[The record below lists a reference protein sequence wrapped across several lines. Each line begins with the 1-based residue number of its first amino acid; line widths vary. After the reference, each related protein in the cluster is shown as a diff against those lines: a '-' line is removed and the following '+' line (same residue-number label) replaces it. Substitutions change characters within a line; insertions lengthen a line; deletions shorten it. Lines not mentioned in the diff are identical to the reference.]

1 LLHNARIR
9 KPGEKHDMT
18 IHRRAL
24 LGALAASP
32 LAAPA
37 AAQAPRPLRVIVPFG
52 VGGLTDVVARILAD
66 SMSPTLGRPMV
77 IENMGGAGSTIG
89 AAAAARAA
97 PDGNT
102 IMVGSVGH
110 TAMKALYA
118 NFPFDP
124 IESYAPV
131 ALTTRQPFVVVVHP
145 SVPAT
150 DVPSFLAWLRSRNG
164 EANFG
169 TAGIGATSHLS
180 AELLRKIT
188 GVGFTVVPYRTTP
201 QGVSDLTAG
210 RVDFMIDSQT
220 LLAPLMAD
228 NRVRGLAVT
237 TAQRSSMLPALPSL
251 AEAGVAGYD
260 SSAWNGIYAPA
271 GTPDAAIRPIA
282 AAAAAA
288 VRDPATKERLAR
300 AGVDVFDD
308 TSPEA
313 LAAHLR
319 VEVAKWSELVRSL
332 NLRGV

>member
-1 LLHNARIR
+1 MGIA
-9 KPGEKHDMT
+9 
-18 IHRRAL
+18 RRAM
-24 LGALAASP
+24 LGATFLP

-37 AAQAPRPLRVIVPFG
+37 LAQQRPLRVVVPFG
-52 VGGLTDVVARILAD
+52 VGGLTDVVARILMEFMGPA
-66 SMSPTLGRPMV
+66 LGRVVV
-77 IENMGGAGSTIG
+77 IENQGGAGSTIG
-89 AAAAARAA
+89 AATAARAA

-110 TAMKALYA
+110 AAMKALYA
-118 NFPFDP
+118 SFAFDP
-124 IESYAPV
+124 IESFAPV
-131 ALTTRQPFVVVVHP
+131 ALPTRQPFVVVVHP

-150 DVPSFLAWLRSRNG
+150 DVPSFLAWLRARNG

-180 AELLRKIT
+180 AELLRKMA

-201 QGVSDLTAG
+201 QGVADLTAG
-210 RVDFMIDSQT
+210 RVDFMVDSQT

-237 TAQRSSMLPALPSL
+237 TAQRSTMLPALPTL
-251 AEAGVAGYD
+251 AEAGVPGYD

-271 GTPDAAIRPIA
+271 NTPEALIRPIS

-288 VRDPATKERLAR
+288 VRDPATLRRLSD
-300 AGVDVFDD
+300 AGVDTYEDS
-308 TSPEA
+308 SPEA

-319 VEVAKWSELVRSL
+319 IEVAKWSGLVREL
-332 NLRGV
+332 GIRGG